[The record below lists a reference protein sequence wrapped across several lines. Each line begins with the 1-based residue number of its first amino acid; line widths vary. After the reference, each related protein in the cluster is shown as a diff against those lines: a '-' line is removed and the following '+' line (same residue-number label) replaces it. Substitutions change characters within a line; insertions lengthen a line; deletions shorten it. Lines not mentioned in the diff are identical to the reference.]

1 METYFFLLLA
11 FILDEDFFWNK
22 IHFWSLRNVSNYTFG
37 RWGGWRSFQV
47 YERNIINQGAIR
59 IVSYITLTDVGTEK
73 KDEIPSGNVNYSRQ
87 LFCGDET
94 MTLSRRNMLTKWKCA
109 VEGYGGFLWVLFL
122 PLRFE
127 NKWIHFLWKHFHHV
141 TINQPQRRCKE
152 ITNSH
157 NRQSS
162 NHCGHPGVHTT
173 GIPIA
178 ALRNKHHHLENPF
191 FSIYFPLTVIH
202 FPHFRSIIPL

>member
-47 YERNIINQGAIR
+47 YERTIINQGAIR

-94 MTLSRRNMLTKWKCA
+94 MTLSRRKMLTKWKCA
-109 VEGYGGFLWVLFL
+109 VEGYGGFLWVLFFPWDLRINGFVFYGNIFIMSQLINLNGGVKKLQTLIIAKVLIIADIQVCAPQVFQL
-122 PLRFE
+122 PLSAT
-127 NKWIHFLWKHFHHV
+127 NI
-141 TINQPQRRCKE
+141 
-152 ITNSH
+152 IT
-157 NRQSS
+157 
-162 NHCGHPGVHTT
+162 
-173 GIPIA
+173 
-178 ALRNKHHHLENPF
+178 
-191 FSIYFPLTVIH
+191 
-202 FPHFRSIIPL
+202 